1 MRSLRVFVLGLLF
14 AFVVGIGAA
23 AAAPVAAT
31 TALPFI
37 WVRAA
42 PSSNAYAL
50 YTVYPTYYAT
60 LETTGNTQW
69 DGYQTWAEVYVINN
83 GNIRG
88 WVEQGSLVAASQN
101 APQYAP
107 YNTPYN
113 PAQYPSQYQNQ
124 YPSNP
129 YNNYNAGRQPWWGGN
144 TPTYQGQ
151 GAPWNGNNGW
161 NTRWRHR

>member
-1 MRSLRVFVLGLLF
+1 MRGLRVFVLGLLF
-14 AFVVGIGAA
+14 VFVVGIGAA

-42 PSSNAYAL
+42 PSSNAYAI

-60 LETTGNTQW
+60 LQTTGNTQW
-69 DGYQTWAEVYVINN
+69 DGYQTWAEVTVIAN

-88 WVEQGSLVAASQN
+88 WVEQGSLVSAGQN
-101 APQYAP
+101 APQYQP
-107 YNTPYN
+107 QYQPQVQYPYN
-113 PAQYPSQYQNQ
+113 P
-124 YPSNP
+124 
-129 YNNYNAGRQPWWGGN
+129 YNGYNAGHNRWTPYYGNGGA
-144 TPTYQGQ
+144 PTYQGQ

-161 NTRWRHR
+161 NTRWRHH